1 MYFFVPEAQEH
12 SYVLMYKKPRSQPDI
27 EMTIFL
33 ISGCLALC
41 PDDPPDMFQDCVQE
55 CMALCNGRN

>member
-1 MYFFVPEAQEH
+1 MYLCTFSCLRH
-12 SYVLMYKKPRSQPDI
+12 RHIHMYKRPRSQPDI
-27 EMTIFL
+27 EMTNFL

>member
-1 MYFFVPEAQEH
+1 MYFFVPEAQAH
-12 SYVLMYKKPRSQPDI
+12 SNVQKTQIPADI
-27 EMTIFL
+27 EMTNFL

>member
-1 MYFFVPEAQEH
+1 
-12 SYVLMYKKPRSQPDI
+12 
-27 EMTIFL
+27 MTNFL